1 MPTREDNFAIAYL
14 CKGLDGYM
22 RNYQKKYY
30 GLSINCRKKYS
41 RCGCGSLY
49 VKNSN
54 RQKLCPDCRKEI
66 EKYRSK
72 ICMQKLRNDNVN
84 D

>member
-49 VKNSN
+49 VKIVEK
-54 RQKLCPDCRKEI
+54 KLKNI
-66 EKYRSK
+66 GLKYVCK
-72 ICMQKLRNDNVN
+72 N
-84 D
+84 